1 MGIVSTIPEK
11 CRRCYACVR
20 ECPAKAIKVIAGQ
33 ATVIAEQ
40 CVACGNCVK
49 VCTQKAK
56 RIEDATVLVRR
67 LLEGGDTVV
76 ALLAP
81 SFPAAFDGVSPGRVV
96 GALRRLGF
104 SQVWEVAFGAEL
116 ISRPYAELARQAI
129 RGGDTVISTPCPAIV
144 SYVQKYLPQLR
155 PALAR
160 VVSPMI
166 ATARAVRSRLGAGV
180 RVVFIG
186 PCIAKKAE
194 IKDPEVQGAVD
205 AALTF
210 EELLALF
217 SAAEITPAA
226 EKPSV
231 FDGPSAYLGRSI
243 PISGG
248 LLRTAGIDSDIL
260 QNTVLVTEG
269 KDRVMT
275 AFRELADG
283 KSKARVLDVLF
294 CEGCINGPKMVKG
307 LSVFARKDILTDHIR
322 EMNSR
327 AAPHDL
333 QEAPGGFDEIDLARG
348 FRDDAVV
355 LPQPTEE
362 EISRALRCMRKFSPA
377 DQLNCGSC
385 GYSSCRDK
393 AVAVC
398 QGLAE
403 VSMCLPYLVEELEGT
418 LSSLQRSHQVTQ
430 DKLVQTERLASMG
443 QISAGVAHEIN
454 NPLSTILLY
463 SHMLL
468 KAHREGDAESED
480 IQMIVSEANR
490 CRTIMRGLL
499 DFARQ
504 TRVVKAATDL
514 GALIEDVAAAANL
527 RIREAGGAAAGGA
540 PAPIQVRTEVAAG
553 LPSLLL
559 DAQQIRQML
568 VNLVQNGIDAVESRL
583 AAAAPGHSPGEV
595 CVGAAL
601 SLKKD
606 HVHLTVRDNGTGMP
620 PEVVREIFTPF
631 YTTKELGKGT
641 GMGLSIVYGVVK
653 MHAGDISVE
662 SEPGQGTTFLV
673 RLPAECTP
681 PREEPHER
689 VMDRAAG

>member
-1 MGIVSTIPEK
+1 MSIVSTIPEK

-33 ATVIAEQ
+33 AAVVAEQ

-56 RIEDATVLVRR
+56 RIEDATMLVGRM
-67 LLEGGDTVV
+67 LGGGETVV

-81 SFPAAFDGVSPGRVV
+81 SFPASFANVAPARIV

-116 ISRPYAELARQAI
+116 VSREYAKLARQAI
-129 RGGDTVISTPCPAIV
+129 RGGPAVVSTPCPAIV
-144 SYVQKYLPQLR
+144 SYIQKYLPQLQGS
-155 PALAR
+155 LAR
-160 VVSPMI
+160 IVSPMI
-166 ATARAVRSRLGAGV
+166 AAARAVRSRFGAGV

-194 IKDPEVQGAVD
+194 IKDPFVQGTVD

-210 EELLALF
+210 EELQAMF
-217 SAAEITPAA
+217 AEAGITPDF
-226 EKPSV
+226 EKPSG

-248 LLRTAGIDSDIL
+248 LLRAAGIDADIL
-260 QNTVLVTEG
+260 QNSVLVTEG
-269 KDRVMT
+269 KDRVLP
-275 AFRELADG
+275 AFRELAEG
-283 KSKARVLDVLF
+283 KSRARVLDVLF
-294 CEGCINGPKMVKG
+294 CEGCINGPKMANG
-307 LSVFARKDILTDHIR
+307 LSVFARKEILADHVNEANR
-322 EMNSR
+322 SLAGR
-327 AAPHDL
+327 DA
-333 QEAPGGFDEIDLARG
+333 QEALSGFEDVDLTRE
-348 FRDDAVV
+348 FREDAVV
-355 LPQPTEE
+355 LPEPTEE
-362 EISRALRCMRKFSPA
+362 EISAALRQMRKYGPQ

-385 GYSSCRDK
+385 GYASCREK

-418 LSSLQRSHQVTQ
+418 LSSLQRSHQAAQ

-504 TRVVKAATDL
+504 TRVVKAPVDL
-514 GALIEDVAAAANL
+514 GALARDVAQVANL
-527 RIREAGGAAAGGA
+527 RIQGTPSAGRVS
-540 PAPIQVRTEVAAG
+540 VRTEVADG
-553 LPSLLL
+553 LPRLLL

-568 VNLVQNGIDAVESRL
+568 VNLVQNGIDAVEESGRAGEVTIS
-583 AAAAPGHSPGEV
+583 AALAPGR
-595 CVGAAL
+595 
-601 SLKKD
+601 D
-606 HVHLTVRDNGTGMP
+606 RVHLRVRDTGCGMP
-620 PEVVREIFTPF
+620 PEVVKEIFTPF

-662 SEPGQGTTFLV
+662 SDPGNGTTFLV
-673 RLPAECTP
+673 RLPAECVETV
-681 PREEPHER
+681 PRNGG
-689 VMDRAAG
+689 VS

>member
-56 RIEDATVLVRR
+56 RIEDATMLVSRM
-67 LLEGGDTVV
+67 LESGETVV
-76 ALLAP
+76 AILAP

-116 ISRPYAELARQAI
+116 ISRQYAALARQAI

-144 SYVQKYLPQLR
+144 SYVQKYLPRLQ

-166 ATARAVRSRLGAGV
+166 ATARAVRSRFGAGV

-194 IKDPEVQGAVD
+194 IKDPLVQGTVD

-210 EELLALF
+210 EELLELF
-217 SAAEITPAA
+217 STAGIAPGNER
-226 EKPSV
+226 PSA

-248 LLRTAGIDSDIL
+248 LLRTAGIDADIL
-260 QNTVLVTEG
+260 QNSVLVTEG
-269 KDRVMT
+269 KDRVLP

-294 CEGCINGPKMVKG
+294 CEGCINGPKMVNG
-307 LSVFARKDILTDHIR
+307 LSVFARRDILTDHIN
-322 EMNSR
+322 EMNAGL
-327 AAPHDL
+327 AAHDL
-333 QEAPGGFDEIDLARG
+333 GETLDGFDEIDLSRE
-348 FRDDAVV
+348 FREDAVV
-355 LPQPTEE
+355 LPQPSEE
-362 EISRALRCMRKFSPA
+362 EIAAALRRMRKFGPA

-385 GYSSCRDK
+385 GYPSCRDK

-418 LSSLQRSHQVTQ
+418 LSSLQRSHQATQ

-514 GALIEDVAAAANL
+514 GALVTEVVRAANL
-527 RIREAGGAAAGGA
+527 RLEEAAGAGA
-540 PAPIQVRTEVAAG
+540 PVGLRVRAEVAPG

-568 VNLVQNGIDAVESRL
+568 VNLVQNGIDAVEGRTP
-583 AAAAPGHSPGEV
+583 ACAPACAPAREPGEV
-595 CVGAAL
+595 VVGAVL
-601 SLKKD
+601 SAKRD
-606 HVHLTVRDNGTGMP
+606 HVHLTVRDNGCGMP
-620 PEVVREIFTPF
+620 PEVVKEIFTPF

-662 SEPGQGTTFLV
+662 SDPGRGTTFLV
-673 RLPAECTP
+673 RLPAECV
-681 PREEPHER
+681 EEP
-689 VMDRAAG
+689 

>member
-67 LLEGGDTVV
+67 LLEGGETVV

-116 ISRPYAELARQAI
+116 ISRPFAELARQAI

-144 SYVQKYLPQLR
+144 SYVQKYLPRLQ
-155 PALAR
+155 PSLAR

-194 IKDPEVQGAVD
+194 IKDPEVQGTVD

-217 SAAEITPAA
+217 SGAGITPAA

-248 LLRTAGIDSDIL
+248 LLRTAGIDADIL
-260 QNTVLVTEG
+260 QNSVLVTEG

-294 CEGCINGPKMVKG
+294 CEGCINGPKMVNG

-322 EMNSR
+322 EMNAG
-327 AAPHDL
+327 AALHDL
-333 QEAPGGFDEIDLARG
+333 QEAPGGFDELDLARG

-362 EISRALRCMRKFSPA
+362 EISRALRRMRKFSPA

-468 KAHREGDAESED
+468 KAHRQGDAESED

-514 GALIEDVAAAANL
+514 GSLVEDVAAAANL
-527 RIREAGGAAAGGA
+527 RLHEGGGAAAA
-540 PAPIQVRTEVAAG
+540 IQVRTEVAVG
-553 LPSLLL
+553 LPRLLL
-559 DAQQIRQML
+559 DAQQVRQML

-583 AAAAPGHSPGEV
+583 AAAAPGAVGGEV
-595 CVGAAL
+595 RVSAAL
-601 SLKKD
+601 SAKKD
-606 HVHLTVRDNGTGMP
+606 YVHLTVRDDGCGMQ
-620 PEVVREIFTPF
+620 PEVVKEIFTPF

-673 RLPAECTP
+673 RLPAECAP